1 MVYTL
6 DLRGDIYHF
15 NRDENNKDKYIVFA
29 CAKNENDYIQEW
41 VDYHLGI
48 GFDKIIICD
57 NNEVGDD
64 SLYGI
69 LGNYIGSGVVE
80 IFDVR
85 GLQCFQNE
93 VYDMF
98 SSSNDYKWCAFID
111 IDEFIEIGE
120 HFLDIKEY
128 LSSVTENCVLMNW
141 MLYGYDKNLF
151 KTNKIQE
158 SFNTPIRHIGMLKEN
173 SYVKSIVRGGT
184 TPRFFCNMH
193 TPVFEENP
201 RYLVGGSFFAIKND
215 RMNFPP
221 IYKHIYLRHYYSRS
235 IEDFFNKTRRTDAS
249 MIGMDGVLSRGYN
262 LSMLGNS
269 SLMPI
274 EKFYFGLY
282 MYDDTSN
289 DNNMKEILDYY
300 DVICVVFNGENPYNY
315 IYQTI
320 RMMMSTK
327 EHTFVLSGVIDN
339 NLFNILLDYSFE
351 TGNKVVYCENN
362 SDLFW
367 KCFIKYR
374 KDKNKETYYIMY
386 Y

>member
-1 MVYTL
+1 
-6 DLRGDIYHF
+6 
-15 NRDENNKDKYIVFA
+15 
-29 CAKNENDYIQEW
+29 
-41 VDYHLGI
+41 
-48 GFDKIIICD
+48 
-57 NNEVGDD
+57 
-64 SLYGI
+64 
-69 LGNYIGSGVVE
+69 
-80 IFDVR
+80 
-85 GLQCFQNE
+85 
-93 VYDMF
+93 
-98 SSSNDYKWCAFID
+98 
-111 IDEFIEIGE
+111 
-120 HFLDIKEY
+120 
-128 LSSVTENCVLMNW
+128 
-141 MLYGYDKNLF
+141 
-151 KTNKIQE
+151 
-158 SFNTPIRHIGMLKEN
+158 
-173 SYVKSIVRGGT
+173 
-184 TPRFFCNMH
+184 
-193 TPVFEENP
+193 
-201 RYLVGGSFFAIKND
+201 
-215 RMNFPP
+215 
-221 IYKHIYLRHYYSRS
+221 
-235 IEDFFNKTRRTDAS
+235 